1 MYLTALLLYGI
12 GFRYLANEFREETI
26 MGMLIGGSGL
36 LLIAVAAVIA
46 AKITEHRISRNRH
59 NEEVE

>member
-1 MYLTALLLYGI
+1 MTVK
-12 GFRYLANEFREETI
+12 RSD
-26 MGMLIGGSGL
+26 GMTIGGSGL